1 MSKQQAAY
9 RVVHS
14 SSTYGAVTPYAVVST
29 ASGMPHLPAH
39 GSEAAA
45 RQEADHLNEEAQ
57 RATERLTAA
66 QRSKAKA
73 GRLQAEARQRD
84 KGQEDVTA

>member
-29 ASGMPHLPAH
+29 ASGMPHLPAQ

-45 RQEADHLNEEAQ
+45 HQTATLLNQEAQ

-73 GRLQAEARQRD
+73 DQLQAEARQRGA
-84 KGQEDVTA
+84 GQDDVTM